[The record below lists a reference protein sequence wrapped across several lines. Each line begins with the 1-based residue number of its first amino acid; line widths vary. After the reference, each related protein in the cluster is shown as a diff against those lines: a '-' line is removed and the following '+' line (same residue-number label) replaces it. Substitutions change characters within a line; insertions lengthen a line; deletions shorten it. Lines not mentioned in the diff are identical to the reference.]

1 MYCKE
6 RSLLY
11 NTYLLYKL
19 SELEKYL
26 NEYITL
32 LSSTAD
38 SINNFNYNNYIQKQ
52 LEIITL
58 LTQIIE
64 EINISK
70 VLPDFLLQLKVQM
83 RRGWTGREIKH
94 FLSSGALK

>member
-11 NTYLLYKL
+11 NTHLLYKL
-19 SELEKYL
+19 SELEKCL

-32 LSSTAD
+32 LSTTAD
-38 SINNFNYNNYIQKQ
+38 SINNFNYNDYIQKQ
-52 LEIITL
+52 LEIIIL
-58 LTQIIE
+58 LKQIIE

-70 VLPDFLLQLKVQM
+70 VLPDYILQLRIQ
-83 RRGWTGREIKH
+83 RGHGWTGRGIKA
-94 FLSSGALK
+94 FLSSGAIK